1 MIKDDFFYIF
11 KRLTKNHIRPYFGEL
26 FLASILM
33 VVVAVCAAAL
43 VQIVKPAFDN
53 IFYSG
58 DKSMLLTL
66 PLSIVAVY
74 CVKALAEFA
83 QEYLV
88 RSTGQKILIDLQIL
102 LFEHLMSSDL
112 SFIRSQ
118 PPGKFISR
126 FTNDIQLM
134 KGAVSSLLVGVAK
147 NLLMVIFLIIMMFK
161 LDSTLSIIVFFVFP
175 LAIYPVQQI
184 GRKMRN
190 TVYAMQ
196 DKLSDYTATLDE
208 VFLSIEVVKSYM
220 GENLEISKAKQHMKD
235 IYKISSKSILL
246 DCLTSPI
253 SEALSG
259 VAMAVILFYGGWQ
272 IINKTSTPGAIIAF
286 ITAFVAAYRPFKDIL
301 SLNVRLQEGI
311 AASKRL
317 FEILDIKPQ
326 ITDVPNAIDIK
337 FNTPNICFENV
348 SLQIADKQILKD
360 VSFQIPAGKITAIVG
375 QSGSG
380 KTSIINLLLKFYEPI
395 SGKVA
400 IADHSISD
408 IKTESLRGQI
418 ALVSQSVLLF
428 DTSVL
433 ENIRYT
439 LDANEK
445 EVIKAAKDALADEFV
460 EQMTQ
465 GYESQIGFQGS
476 KLSGGQR
483 QRLALARAF
492 VKKAPIL
499 ILDEATSSLDM
510 QNEEA
515 ILDCIKNRK
524 QTIIIVTH
532 KLSSIKDAD
541 HIIVL
546 KNGQVVG
553 EGAHEELLKNN
564 THYGQ
569 LYNSIDV

>member
-1 MIKDDFFYIF
+1 VIKDDFFYIL
-11 KRLTKNHIRPYFGEL
+11 KRLVKNHIKPYFGEL

-33 VVVAVCAAAL
+33 VVVALCAAAL

-58 DKSMLLTL
+58 DKSVLFIL
-66 PLSIVAVY
+66 PLSIIAIY
-74 CVKALAEFA
+74 FIKALAEFA

-102 LFEHLMSSDL
+102 LFEHLMQSDL

-134 KGAVSSLLVGVAK
+134 KAAVSSLLVGIAK
-147 NLLMVIFLIIMMFK
+147 NLLMVVFLVIMMFK
-161 LDSTLSIIVFFVFP
+161 LDPTLSMLVFFVFP

-184 GRKMRN
+184 GRRMRN

-220 GENLEISKAKQHMKD
+220 GENLEISKAKQHMKE
-235 IYKISSKSILL
+235 IYKISRKSILL
-246 DCLTSPI
+246 DCLTSPM

-259 VAMAVILFYGGWQ
+259 VALAIILFYGSWQ
-272 IINKTSTPGAIIAF
+272 VINKASTPGAIIAF

-317 FEILDIKPQ
+317 FEILDTKPT
-326 ITDVPNAIDIK
+326 IVDIPNAIDMKLTDPSIE
-337 FNTPNICFENV
+337 FQNV
-348 SLQIADKQILKD
+348 TLQIAERHILKD

-380 KTSIINLLLKFYEPI
+380 KTSIINLLLKFYEPN
-395 SGKVA
+395 SGKVLLGNNN
-400 IADHSISD
+400 IGD
-408 IKTESLRGQI
+408 IKTNSLRKHI

-428 DTSVL
+428 DTSIL

-439 LDANEK
+439 IDVDEQEIIEAS
-445 EVIKAAKDALADEFV
+445 KDALADEFV
-460 EQMTQ
+460 KQMSQ
-465 GYESQIGFQGS
+465 GYQSQIGFQGS

-483 QRLALARAF
+483 QRIALARAF
-492 VKKAPIL
+492 AKQAPIL
-499 ILDEATSSLDM
+499 ILDEATSSLDS

-515 ILDCIKNRK
+515 ILHCIKNRE

-541 HIIVL
+541 NIIVL
-546 KNGQVVG
+546 KNGIVVG
-553 EGAHEELLKNN
+553 QGKHDELLKNN
-564 THYGQ
+564 IYYAGM
-569 LYNSIDV
+569 YNNIE

>member
-1 MIKDDFFYIF
+1 VIKDDFFYIL
-11 KRLTKNHIRPYFGEL
+11 KRLVKNHVRPYFREL

-33 VVVAVCAAAL
+33 VIVAFCAAAL
-43 VQIVKPAFDN
+43 VQIVKPTFDN
-53 IFYSG
+53 IFYSS
-58 DKSMLLTL
+58 DRSMLFIL
-66 PLSIVAVY
+66 PLSIIAVY

-102 LFEHLMSSDL
+102 LFEHLMNSDL

-134 KGAVSSLLVGVAK
+134 KAAVSSLLVGIAK
-147 NLLMVIFLIIMMFK
+147 NLLMVVFLVIMMFK
-161 LDSTLSIIVFFVFP
+161 MDPTLSIIVFFVFP
-175 LAIYPVQQI
+175 IAIYPVQQI
-184 GRKMRN
+184 GRRMRN

-196 DKLSDYTATLDE
+196 EKLSDYTATLDE

-220 GENLEISKAKQHMKD
+220 GENLEISKAKEHMKE
-235 IYKISSKSILL
+235 IYKISRKSILL
-246 DCLTSPI
+246 DCLTSPMT
-253 SEALSG
+253 EALSG
-259 VAMAVILFYGGWQ
+259 VALATILFYGGWQ
-272 IINKTSTPGAIIAF
+272 IINQTSTPGAIISF
-286 ITAFVAAYRPFKDIL
+286 ITAFIAAYRPFKDIL

-317 FEILDIKPQ
+317 FEILDTKPT
-326 ITDVPNAIDIK
+326 IIDIPSAIDVKLENPDIY
-337 FNTPNICFENV
+337 FENV
-348 SLQIADKQILKD
+348 NLQITQTPILND

-380 KTSIINLLLKFYEPI
+380 KTSIINLLLKFYEPT
-395 SGKVA
+395 SGK
-400 IADHSISD
+400 ISLDNHSIKD
-408 IKTESLRGQI
+408 IKTDSLRGQI

-439 LDANEK
+439 IDADETQ
-445 EVIKAAKDALADEFV
+445 VIKASKDALADEFV
-460 EQMTQ
+460 KQMSQ

-483 QRLALARAF
+483 QRLSLARAF

-499 ILDEATSSLDM
+499 ILDEATSSLDT

-541 HIIVL
+541 NIIVL
-546 KNGQVVG
+546 KNGMVVG
-553 EGAHEELLKNN
+553 QGQHDELLENN
-564 THYGQ
+564 IHYAEM
-569 LYNSIDV
+569 YNNIE

>member
-1 MIKDDFFYIF
+1 MIKDDFFYIL
-11 KRLTKNHIRPYFGEL
+11 KRLVKNHIRPYFKEL
-26 FLASILM
+26 LLASILM
-33 VVVAVCAAAL
+33 VVVALCAAAL

-53 IFYSG
+53 IFYSS
-58 DKSMLLTL
+58 DRSMLFIL
-66 PLSIVAVY
+66 PLSIIAVQ
-74 CVKALAEFA
+74 CIKALAEFA

-88 RSTGQKILIDLQIL
+88 RSTGQKILIDLQVL
-102 LFEHLMSSDL
+102 LFEHLMHSDL

-134 KGAVSSLLVGVAK
+134 KSAVSSLLVGIAK
-147 NLLMVIFLIIMMFK
+147 NLLMVVFLVIMMFK
-161 LDSTLSIIVFFVFP
+161 MDPTLSIIVFFVFP
-175 LAIYPVQQI
+175 VAIYPVQQI
-184 GRKMRN
+184 GRRMRN

-196 DKLSDYTATLDE
+196 EKLSDYTATLDE

-220 GENLEISKAKQHMKD
+220 GENLEISKAKEHMKE
-235 IYKISSKSILL
+235 IYKISRRSILL
-246 DCLTSPI
+246 DCLTSPMT
-253 SEALSG
+253 EALSG
-259 VAMAVILFYGGWQ
+259 VALAVILFYGGWQ
-272 IINKTSTPGAIIAF
+272 IINQTSTPGAVISF

-317 FEILDIKPQ
+317 FEILDTKPT
-326 ITDVPNAIDIK
+326 IIDIPSAIDVK
-337 FNTPNICFENV
+337 LGNPNIYFENV
-348 SLQIADKQILKD
+348 NLEITDKHILND
-360 VSFQIPAGKITAIVG
+360 VTFEIPAGKITAIVG

-380 KTSIINLLLKFYEPI
+380 KTSIINLLLKFYEPT
-395 SGKVA
+395 SGK
-400 IADHSISD
+400 ILLGNHSIRD
-408 IKTESLRGQI
+408 IKTDSLRAQI

-439 LDANEK
+439 MDADE
-445 EVIKAAKDALADEFV
+445 EAVIKASKDALADEFV
-460 EQMTQ
+460 KQMSQ
-465 GYESQIGFQGS
+465 GYESQIGFQGT

-483 QRLALARAF
+483 QRLSLARAF

-499 ILDEATSSLDM
+499 ILDEATSSLDS

-515 ILDCIKNRK
+515 ILDSIKNKK

-541 HIIVL
+541 NIIVL
-546 KNGQVVG
+546 KDGMVVG
-553 EGAHEELLKNN
+553 QGKHDELLKDNI
-564 THYGQ
+564 HYAEM
-569 LYNSIDV
+569 YNKVE